1 MKILIVSA
9 TAFEVQPTLD
19 FLSQNKEKINNH
31 IDFLVTGIGMVAT
44 AFQLG
49 RKLQN
54 HDYQLIINAGV
65 AGAYN
70 KNELNLGD
78 VVNVVCEQFSD
89 IGAEDKD
96 GSFIDFFQNGLINPN
111 ESPFQNAELLNLA
124 GAEFDFLP
132 LAKGITRNTTSGFLP
147 NIEKLKSY
155 NADVETMEGAAF
167 FYVCLQ
173 LEVNFLQIRAISN
186 YVEARNRDNWKMKEA
201 IEKLNEVLIATL
213 QQFNNLTS

>member
-9 TAFEVQPTLD
+9 TSFEVQPTLD
-19 FLSQNKEKINNH
+19 FLKKNKEKSGYD
-31 IDFLVTGIGMVAT
+31 IDFLVTGIGIVAT

-54 HDYQLIINAGV
+54 YDYQLVINAGV

-89 IGAEDKD
+89 IGAEDND

-155 NADVETMEGAAF
+155 NADIETMEGAAF

-201 IEKLNEVLIATL
+201 IEKLNEVLIAL
-213 QQFNNLTS
+213 IVRSIAD

>member
-19 FLSQNKEKINNH
+19 FLTKNHEKINTH
-31 IDFLVTGIGMVAT
+31 IDFLVTGIGMVVT
-44 AFQLG
+44 TFQLQK
-49 RKLQN
+49 KLQN
-54 HDYQLIINAGV
+54 NDYQLVINAGI

-111 ESPFQNAELLNLA
+111 EFPFQNAELLNSA

-132 LAKGITRNTTSGFLP
+132 LAKGLTRNTTSGFLP

-155 NADVETMEGAAF
+155 NADIETMEGAAF

-173 LEVNFLQIRAISN
+173 SEVNFLQIRAISN
-186 YVEARNRDNWKMKEA
+186 YVEARNRDNWKIKEA
-201 IEKLNEVLIATL
+201 IENLNNILLAFIQNEH
-213 QQFNNLTS
+213 FK

>member
-19 FLSQNKEKINNH
+19 FLAQNKEKINIH
-31 IDFLVTGIGMVAT
+31 IDFLLTGIGMVAT
-44 AFQLG
+44 TFQLSK
-49 RKLQN
+49 KLQN
-54 HDYQLIINAGV
+54 ADYQLVINAGV

-70 KNELNLGD
+70 KEELNLGD

-96 GSFIDFFQNGLINPN
+96 GSFIDFFQNGLINAN
-111 ESPFQNAELLNLA
+111 EFPFRNGEMLNSA

-132 LAKGITRNTTSGFLP
+132 LAKGTTRNTTSGFLP
-147 NIEKLKSY
+147 NIEKLKRY
-155 NADVETMEGAAF
+155 QADVETMEGAAF

-173 LEVNFLQIRAISN
+173 SEVNFLQIRAISN
-186 YVEARNRDNWKMKEA
+186 YVEVRNRENWKMKEA
-201 IEKLNEVLIATL
+201 IEKLNEVLIS
-213 QQFNNLTS
+213 FLTNMG

>member
-19 FLSQNKEKINNH
+19 FLAQNKERINVS

-44 AFQLG
+44 TFQLSK
-49 RKLQN
+49 KLQN
-54 HDYQLIINAGV
+54 SDYQLVVNVGV

-70 KNELNLGD
+70 KEELDLGD

-96 GSFIDFFQNGLINPN
+96 GSFIDFFQNGLINAN
-111 ESPFQNAELLNLA
+111 EFPFRNGEMLNSA

-132 LAKGITRNTTSGFLP
+132 LAKGLTRNTTSGFLP

-155 NADVETMEGAAF
+155 QADVETMEGAAF

-173 LEVNFLQIRAISN
+173 SEVNFLQIRAISN
-186 YVEARNRDNWKMKEA
+186 YVEARNRENWKMKEA
-201 IEKLNEVLIATL
+201 IEKLNEVLVS
-213 QQFNNLTS
+213 FLTNMG

>member
-31 IDFLVTGIGMVAT
+31 IDFLVTGIGTVAT

-54 HDYQLIINAGV
+54 HDYQLVINAGV

>member
-9 TAFEVQPTLD
+9 TAFEVQTTLD
-19 FLSQNKEKINNH
+19 FLAQNKEKINTH
-31 IDFLVTGIGMVAT
+31 IDFLVTGIGTVAT
-44 AFQLG
+44 TFQLSK
-49 RKLQN
+49 KLQN
-54 HDYQLIINAGV
+54 SDYQLVVNVGV

-70 KNELNLGD
+70 KEELELGD

-96 GSFIDFFQNGLINPN
+96 GSFIDFFQNGLINAN
-111 ESPFQNAELLNLA
+111 EFPFRNGEMLNSA

-132 LAKGITRNTTSGFLP
+132 LAKGLTRNTTSGFLP

-155 NADVETMEGAAF
+155 QADVETMEGAAF

-173 LEVNFLQIRAISN
+173 SEVNFLQIRAISN
-186 YVEARNRDNWKMKEA
+186 YVEARNRENWKMKEA
-201 IEKLNEVLIATL
+201 IEKLNEVLVS
-213 QQFNNLTS
+213 FLTNI

>member
-9 TAFEVQPTLD
+9 TSFEVQPTLD
-19 FLSQNKEKINNH
+19 FLSQNKEKISIH
-31 IDFLVTGIGMVAT
+31 IDFLITGIGMVAT

-49 RKLQN
+49 KKLQN
-54 HDYQLIINAGV
+54 HDYQLVINAGV

-111 ESPFQNAELLNLA
+111 EPPFQNAELLNPA

-132 LAKGITRNTTSGFLP
+132 LAKGLTRNTTSGFLP
-147 NIEKLKSY
+147 NIEKLKLY
-155 NADVETMEGAAF
+155 NADIETMEGAAF
-167 FYVCLQ
+167 FYACLQ
-173 LEVNFLQIRAISN
+173 SEVNFLQIRAISN

-201 IEKLNEVLIATL
+201 IENLNEVLLAFI
-213 QQFNNLTS
+213 QNEHFK

>member
-9 TAFEVQPTLD
+9 TSFEVQPTLD
-19 FLSQNKEKINNH
+19 FLSQNKEKISIH
-31 IDFLVTGIGMVAT
+31 IDFLITGIGMVAT

-49 RKLQN
+49 KKLQN
-54 HDYQLIINAGV
+54 HDYQLVINVGV

-111 ESPFQNAELLNLA
+111 EPPFQNAELLNPA

-132 LAKGITRNTTSGFLP
+132 LAKGLTRNTTSGFLP
-147 NIEKLKSY
+147 NIEKLKLC
-155 NADVETMEGAAF
+155 NADIETMEGAAF
-167 FYVCLQ
+167 SYVCLQ
-173 LEVNFLQIRAISN
+173 SKVSFLQIRAISN

-201 IEKLNEVLIATL
+201 IENLNEVLLAFI
-213 QQFNNLTS
+213 QNEYFKQ